1 MATFGTINNPLPSSY
16 GEVNTG
22 LPSFVSNLL
31 TVIYVAGGLFV
42 LFNLIF
48 AGFTYMSAAG
58 DKGKLE
64 KALSSI
70 NMSVLG
76 LLVMVAAGVLT
87 GIISFLLFNDA
98 TFILKP
104 TIEGPG
110 GI

>member
-16 GEVNTG
+16 GNVNTG
-22 LPSFVSNLL
+22 LPSFITNLL
-31 TVIYVAGGLFV
+31 TLIFVAGGLFV
-42 LFNLIF
+42 LFNFIF

-58 DKGKLE
+58 DKAKLE

-70 NMSVLG
+70 NMSVVG

-87 GIISFLLFNDA
+87 GIISFLLFGSA

-104 TIEGPG
+104 TIIGPG
-110 GI
+110 TP